1 MKSITHK
8 KFNRLVKGTRGAT
21 LVEYALMLFLVLIAA
36 YAAFQTL
43 GKSAS
48 TATMSASAKFT
59 Q

>member
-21 LVEYALMLFLVLIAA
+21 LVEYALMLLLVLIAGF
-36 YAAFQTL
+36 AAFRTL
-43 GKSAS
+43 GQSAS
-48 TATMSASAKFT
+48 TATMSASAKL